1 MTSRARPDIVRLGD
15 ITLLGNKETT
25 RTFGIKNIIRHP
37 NYKFSSKYDDIALIE
52 LDKTVG

>member
-1 MTSRARPDIVRLGD
+1 MTSRVRPDIVRLGD